1 MSGRSVSGGVQ
12 GLRAMF
18 EQGNSDTSP
27 PSRGRSP
34 GGSVTSDSSRPISKV
49 RTSFVSVEGRGF
61 SPLAVRKM
69 STGEGSVGADD
80 TTTTTTKD
88 NSTNIA
94 NGEAPKMNGN
104 AGGQAKFDGDGA
116 QHLAPNS
123 TGQKEVQS
131 ADTPPANPDKPT
143 RGVKEDPSNTLPTNS
158 TDGDA
163 VSGVAALK
171 HDEEGLGSVLK
182 GSPFQASS
190 DPLAEQ
196 KVPSGGS
203 ISAGPSPT
211 KSKSKEVSKVNGQP
225 KTPGSATKE
234 AAADPKTKT
243 TTPRPHTLDTKKA
256 PSSASRVQGP
266 KSADKGSKSPQSPQ
280 TEKPTGAPTKQPSKM
295 SSPRQTTQSKAR
307 SSNPTMEAEKAPSSS
322 TRQTSLASKPSTT
335 AAPKARQTSS
345 TINEAPGR
353 RGPASQTTKP
363 QPKSPTR
370 SVRLPA
376 SATAP
381 TQASAAKHDELPSR
395 SPSRASATHNPRP
408 PLSTSSKVRPS
419 ISSTAGASS
428 RPKPSRVSCYFRSLL
443 AQSINSKTEYRL
455 QAGRYQAYPSSV
467 LYQETVSSLI
477 L

>member
-34 GGSVTSDSSRPISKV
+34 GASVTSDSSRPISKV
-49 RTSFVSVEGRGF
+49 RTSFVSVEGRGL

-80 TTTTTTKD
+80 ITTTTKD
-88 NSTNIA
+88 GPKNIT
-94 NGEAPKMNGN
+94 NGEAPKMNGT
-104 AGGQAKFDGDGA
+104 AAGQAKFDGDGA
-116 QHLAPNS
+116 QDLVPDN

-131 ADTPPANPDKPT
+131 GDTPPANPDKPT
-143 RGVKEDPSNTLPTNS
+143 RGAEEDPSNILPAYS

-171 HDEEGLGSVLK
+171 NNEEGLGSVLK

-234 AAADPKTKT
+234 AAADPKTKIS
-243 TTPRPHTLDTKKA
+243 TPRPHTLDTKKA
-256 PSSASRVQGP
+256 PLSASRVQGP
-266 KSADKGSKSPQSPQ
+266 KSADKASKSPQSPQ
-280 TEKPTGAPTKQPSKM
+280 TERPTGAPSKQPSKL
-295 SSPRQTTQSKAR
+295 SSPKQTTQSEAR
-307 SSNPTMEAEKAPSSS
+307 NSNPTMEAGKAPSSS
-322 TRQTSLASKPSTT
+322 TRQTSLASKPSTA

-345 TINEAPGR
+345 TINAAPGR
-353 RGPASQTTKP
+353 RGPASQITKP
-363 QPKSPTR
+363 RPKSPTR

-395 SPSRASATHNPRP
+395 SPSRASATHNSRP
-408 PLSTSSKVRPS
+408 PPSTSSKVRPS

-443 AQSINSKTEYRL
+443 AQPINLKTAYRL
-455 QAGRYQAYPSSV
+455 
-467 LYQETVSSLI
+467 
-477 L
+477 